1 MQVLDDKSTTEL
13 LSSAIAEMAKAR
25 AELRCAEEDLKK
37 AAGRIGFLIVLA
49 NELINRQ
56 EDM

>member
-1 MQVLDDKSTTEL
+1 MQILDDKSDKEL
-13 LSSAIAEMAKAR
+13 LQSVIAEVSKAR
-25 AELRCAEEDLKK
+25 AELRCAEEDIKK

-56 EDM
+56 ED

>member
-1 MQVLDDKSTTEL
+1 MQVLTEKSSTEL
-13 LSSAIAEMAKAR
+13 LQSVIAEVAKAR
-25 AELRCAEEDLKK
+25 AELRCAEEDIKK

-56 EDM
+56 ED

>member
-1 MQVLDDKSTTEL
+1 MQVLAEKSNREL
-13 LSSAIAEMAKAR
+13 LQSVVAEIAKAR
-25 AELRCAEEDLKK
+25 AELRCAEEDIKK

-56 EDM
+56 ED